1 MNKGRKK
8 KHYIYFSHLHSS
20 QSVFKHTS
28 SLLIMETNTDTLQA
42 LYVMR
47 LGTEI

>member
-1 MNKGRKK
+1 MNKKK
-8 KHYIYFSHLHSS
+8 KNPYIYFSHLDSS

-42 LYVMR
+42 LYVMC